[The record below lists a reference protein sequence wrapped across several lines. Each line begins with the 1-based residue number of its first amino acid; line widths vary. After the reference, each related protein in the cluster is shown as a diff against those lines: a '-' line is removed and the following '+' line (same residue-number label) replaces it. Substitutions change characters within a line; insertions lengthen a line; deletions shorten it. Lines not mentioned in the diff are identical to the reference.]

1 MPKPRNHPPQIVVST
16 PAATRGAN

>member
-16 PAATRGAN
+16 PAATQGAN